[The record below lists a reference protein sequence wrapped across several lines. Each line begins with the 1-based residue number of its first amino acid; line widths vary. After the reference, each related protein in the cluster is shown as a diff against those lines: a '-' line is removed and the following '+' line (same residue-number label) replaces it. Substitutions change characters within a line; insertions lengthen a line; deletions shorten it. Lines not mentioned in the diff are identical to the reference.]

1 MICQPLAAICQVDD
15 AALMKAVF
23 GKAALHGQIDA
34 MGVGAEVGVLLPA
47 PWRVFL

>member
-1 MICQPLAAICQVDD
+1 MICQPLAAICQVDG

-34 MGVGAEVGVLLPA
+34 MHTPPRCA
-47 PWRVFL
+47 PTPSRWMTP